1 MRRVALTLALL
12 GISLF
17 PSLAQDQ
24 RMWGEISWIKNIPL
38 IEKGS
43 APRNYSPMPGVRL
56 AAQYGECGAYCN
68 DVDPNKRQQCDPE
81 QRPVYEDDGHCW
93 CQLYPECK

>member
-1 MRRVALTLALL
+1 MRRVSLTLALL

-38 IEKGS
+38 IEKDS

-56 AAQYGECGAYCN
+56 AAQYGACGADCN
-68 DVDPNKRQQCDPE
+68 GVPCDPE

-93 CQLYPECK
+93 CQTYPECK